1 MENWQMILL
10 ICSALGAIAA
20 VLSIGLLLFKAG
32 RWTGTVDTNIGALKH
47 AVEEL
52 KNTIKSIDTKL
63 SKLLRLYPDPA
74 IEGSSPLKL
83 TELGERVS
91 DKIGAPDIAIGIAR
105 VVSEKV
111 VSMSDYE
118 IQEFAK
124 EYAQSQFEPTSIQSA
139 ELDDCAFQEGIPRDS
154 VLSVIG
160 IELRDRL
167 IEMKAV
173 GNQKQS

>member
-1 MENWQMILL
+1 MENWQIILL
-10 ICSALGAIAA
+10 ISGMVSVLIA
-20 VLSIGLLLFKAG
+20 VGLLLFKAG
-32 RWTGTVDTNIGALKH
+32 RWTGSVDTNIDLLKT
-47 AVEEL
+47 AVE
-52 KNTIKSIDTKL
+52 SIDGKL
-63 SKLLRLYPDPA
+63 SRLLRLYHDPA
-74 IEGSSPLKL
+74 VEGFSPLKL

-111 VSMSDYE
+111 VGMSDYE

-124 EYAQSQFEPTSIQSA
+124 EYAQSKFEPTPIQSA
-139 ELDDCAFQEGIPRDS
+139 ALDDCAFQEGIPRDS

-167 IEMKAV
+167 IEMKKAR
-173 GNQKQS
+173 NPIQS